1 MLRAGAAC
9 LDITPPLGT
18 PLRGFFHERRARA
31 VHDPLYVR
39 SLALEQDGAGIV
51 MAICDLIG
59 VRRAYLDRAR
69 ARIAETVGLS
79 PERVLIACTHTHTGP
94 VLKQSLVGAYIM
106 PPDQQARVVEYT
118 AELQGKVVAVIG
130 NALKDLAPARPAFGS
145 GAAHFGVN
153 RRQITPKGVSIG
165 DAPQGPSRPGRARAA
180 RRITAGRVARSTLQL
195 RLPQH
200 DADGRALPAERRL
213 RGLRATCV
221 GAGAE
226 RPCSREGVLFLLA
239 EEAVMHQVNVE
250 EPVSQLSALIHAAVS
265 GEEVVFTENDQPV
278 VKLVPLTHERPQ
290 PKFGSARGMI

>member
-1 MLRAGAAC
+1 MKA
-9 LDITPPLGT
+9 
-18 PLRGFFHERRARA
+18 F
-31 VHDPLYVR
+31 
-39 SLALEQDGAGIV
+39 ALEDEKKNRVVIV
-51 MAICDLIG
+51 TSDLLG
-59 VRRAYLDRAR
+59 FPRELSEFVA
-69 ARIAETVGLS
+69 AEVQKRHGLGREQLLFTS
-79 PERVLIACTHTHTGP
+79 SHTHTGP

-118 AELQGKVVAVIG
+118 AELQDKVVAVIG